1 MDSDHPLPEHLMVRR
16 RRIEQI
22 RSLRGVLA
30 WTGLVV
36 SAAFAYLA
44 VRNVRLDEVWDGLRT
59 SDYWWLA
66 PAFAMLV
73 LTVYVKALRWRYLF
87 PPESR
92 PGAEPVLSAML
103 IGYFFNGVLPAR
115 AGEAARVLALKQRA
129 GTSRAAGAA
138 TVVIERTYDV
148 LCLLV
153 LLFLAL
159 PWLPHVTWLRA
170 AVVLAIVLAAGL
182 AAAIIVLAVYGVRP
196 LHFVLRPLQRLPFLS
211 AERIDE
217 VGENLGRG
225 LAALR
230 RPRLVLGALFWT
242 TLGWLTLAVSMWLLM
257 RGFHLG
263 LSLVAGL
270 LVVIATNLVQILPS
284 TPAAVGAFEAAT
296 LVALHAYGVP
306 DSRALSYALVLHLL
320 NLVPFLIVGLFLVR
334 GTLMPARLNADQAVL
349 SERSSVLRRS
359 T

>member
-1 MDSDHPLPEHLMVRR
+1 VRS
-16 RRIEQI
+16 RRIEPI
-22 RSLRGVLA
+22 PSPRAVLS
-30 WTGLVV
+30 WVGLLV

-44 VRNVRLDEVWDGLRT
+44 VRNVRFDEVWDGLRT
-59 SDYWWLA
+59 SDYWWLL

-73 LTVYVKALRWRYLF
+73 VTVYVKALRWRYLF
-87 PPESR
+87 PRESR
-92 PGAEPVLSAML
+92 PGVEPVLSAML

-129 GTSRAAGAA
+129 GTSRAAAAA
-138 TVVIERTYDV
+138 TVVIERAYDV
-148 LCLLV
+148 LGLLV

-170 AVVLAIVLAAGL
+170 AIVLAVVLAGGL

-196 LHFVLRPLQRLPFLS
+196 VHFVLRPLRRLRFLS
-211 AERIDE
+211 ARRIE
-217 VGENLGRG
+217 QAGENLGLG

-230 RPRLVLGALFWT
+230 RPRLVLGALAWT

-284 TPAAVGAFEAAT
+284 SPAAVGAFEAAT

-306 DSRALSYALVLHLL
+306 GSRALSYALVLHLL
-320 NLVPFLIVGLFLVR
+320 NLLPFLIVGLFLVR
-334 GTLMPARLNADQAVL
+334 GTLMPRPVNADRAVL
-349 SERSSVLRRS
+349 PEGTDTLRRGPS
-359 T
+359 AGR